1 MRYEESN
8 YVGYDGTRMFMSVW
22 LPADEKPRAL
32 LVAIHGL
39 GSHGSTLKNIGE
51 YLAQRGVATFAP
63 DMRGFGHYEGL
74 RGHVMSFDEYKEDMK
89 NIVDQVRSRFHNK
102 LTFVFGHSLGGLHV
116 IRYVATYPREVEG
129 ALLSCPAVS
138 ERLKIGRGM
147 RAAATLLSVLNV
159 KHQFGNSLE
168 FEYASHDP
176 EVVQAHKDDQ
186 LRFDK
191 VTARFGR
198 SALKAMRE
206 GFKAAPMI
214 TLPVLVQQAGDDVA
228 VDPNMT
234 RSFFER
240 LGSADKTWRLY
251 DGFYHELHGEVGR
264 EQVLNDMYT
273 WLEKRLTQ

>member
-1 MRYEESN
+1 
-8 YVGYDGTRMFMSVW
+8 
-22 LPADEKPRAL
+22 
-32 LVAIHGL
+32 
-39 GSHGSTLKNIGE
+39 
-51 YLAQRGVATFAP
+51 
-63 DMRGFGHYEGL
+63 
-74 RGHVMSFDEYKEDMK
+74 
-89 NIVDQVRSRFHNK
+89 
-102 LTFVFGHSLGGLHV
+102 
-116 IRYVATYPREVEG
+116 
-129 ALLSCPAVS
+129 
-138 ERLKIGRGM
+138 
-147 RAAATLLSVLNV
+147 
-159 KHQFGNSLE
+159 
-168 FEYASHDP
+168 
-176 EVVQAHKDDQ
+176 
-186 LRFDK
+186 